1 MHAEV
6 NPNEEYRARLGQ
18 RQAEAAAQ
26 EQASRRIS
34 NVRLLVAIAGVA
46 GAFFV
51 FGETVLSPWWLVL
64 PAAVFAVLVVV
75 HSRIE
80 ERLQRARRAAQL
92 YQSGLDRMEGRWIGH
107 GERGERFINAGHVYA
122 DDLDVFGKGGLFELL
137 STARTR
143 PGEDILASWLLGPAA
158 WDQVAARQQAV
169 TELRSRL
176 DLREDFAILGDTAR
190 ADMNSET
197 IAAWGEAPRVV
208 LPSWLRPVAALLC
221 AAVLVTFSLYMAQ
234 LTSRTPVLGALFLVL
249 ALTLAFRSKTDEI
262 ANRVEASGHD
272 LELLSALAGRFERET
287 FTSPCLK
294 ALSQRIQTTGLPVSA
309 ELAKLRSLVE
319 RLDWE
324 HNIFFRP
331 IAAALLWR
339 PQVAI
344 AVERWRAR
352 SGRSIRDWLTAIG
365 EFEALLAISGYSFE
379 HPADP
384 FPEVSPE
391 KGWFQADGLGHPLM
405 AEENCVRNDVRLGG
419 PLRLLVVSGSNMSGK
434 STLLRSVGLNTVLA
448 WAGAPVR
455 ANRLLVSPV
464 SLGVSIRVLDSLQD
478 GKSRFY
484 AEITRIKDIVDLTA
498 GPRPVL
504 FLMDEMLSGTNSHD
518 RRIGAEAIVRSLVE
532 RGAIGMI
539 TTHDLALAQIADS
552 LGPAAANVHFAD
564 TLVEG
569 KLHFD
574 FRLHPGVVER
584 SNALELM
591 RAVGLKV

>member
-1 MHAEV
+1 MYPEV
-6 NPNEEYRARLGQ
+6 NPRVEYRERLDA
-18 RQAEAAAQ
+18 RQAEVGAQ
-26 EQASRRIS
+26 ERASRRIG

-46 GAFFV
+46 VAFFV
-51 FGETVLSPWWLVL
+51 FGETVLSPWWLIP
-64 PAAVFAVLVVV
+64 PAAVFTGLVVI
-75 HSRIE
+75 HSQIE
-80 ERLQRARRAAQL
+80 ERLERARRAAQF

-107 GERGERFINAGHVYA
+107 GERGERFANAGHIYA
-122 DDLDVFGKGGLFELL
+122 DDLDLFGKGGLFELL

-143 PGEDILASWLLGPAA
+143 PGEDTLASWLLAPAA
-158 WDQVAARQQAV
+158 WEQVTARHQAV
-169 TELRSRL
+169 AELRSRL
-176 DLREDFAILGDTAR
+176 DLREDFAILGETAR
-190 ADMNSET
+190 AEMKAET
-197 IAAWGEAPRVV
+197 IAAWGEAPPVV
-208 LPSWLRPVAALLC
+208 LPDWLRPLAALLC
-221 AAVLVTFSLYMAQ
+221 AAVLVTLSLYMAQ
-234 LTSRTPVLGALFLVL
+234 VTRRTPVLGALFLVL
-249 ALTLAFRSKTDEI
+249 AVTLVFRSKADQI
-262 ANRVEASGHD
+262 ANRVEASEHD
-272 LELLSALAGRFERET
+272 LELLSALVGRFERET
-287 FTSPCLK
+287 FTSPGLQ
-294 ALSQRIQTTGLPVSA
+294 ALSQRIRTAGRPASV
-309 ELAKLRSLVE
+309 EIAKLRGLVE

-339 PQVAI
+339 LQVAI

-352 SGRSIRDWLTAIG
+352 SGRAIRDWLTAIG

-379 HPADP
+379 HSADP
-384 FPEVSPE
+384 FPEVSQE
-391 KGWFQADGLGHPLM
+391 KGWFQAEGLGHPLM
-405 AEENCVRNDVRLGG
+405 AEESCVRNDVQLGG

-455 ANRLLVSPV
+455 AQRLVVAPV
-464 SLGVSIRVLDSLQD
+464 SLGVSIRILDSLQD

-484 AEITRIKDIVDLTA
+484 AEITRIREIVDLTA

-518 RRIGAEAIVRSLVE
+518 RRIGAEAIVRSLVD

-539 TTHDLALAQIADS
+539 TTHDLALADIASS
-552 LGPAAANVHFAD
+552 LGTGAANVHFAD

-574 FRLHPGVVER
+574 YRLHPGVVER

-591 RAVGLKV
+591 RAVGLRV